1 MSAAV
6 VRAVYTALAARTVS
20 YTREAGDSVTV
31 TGLDLSETKNRV
43 GQAQLPVRIL
53 APIGPD
59 AEARGGHFA
68 AIGSL
73 GVMEL
78 YIADD
83 FLLCPAQSGLRL
95 EDVYPDLVRYVG
107 AYFQAMRG
115 FRQPVAAQDGCRTT
129 LEGWEMTPAVINW
142 SEVEYLGVHCK
153 VTVKVMGV

>member
-1 MSAAV
+1 M
-6 VRAVYTALAARTVS
+6 RAIYRALAGRTVS
-20 YTREAGDSVTV
+20 FTSEAGDAVTV
-31 TGLDLSETKNRV
+31 PGLDLHETKNRV
-43 GQAQLPVRIL
+43 GQGRLPVRIL

-59 AEARGGHFA
+59 AQARGGHFA
-68 AIGSL
+68 AVGTL

-83 FLLCPAQSGLRL
+83 FLLVPAQSGLRL

-107 AYFQAMRG
+107 GYFAAMRG

-129 LEGWEMTPAVINW
+129 LEGWEMEPAVIHW
-142 SEVEYLGVHCK
+142 SEVDYLGVHCK

>member
-1 MSAAV
+1 MSAEV
-6 VRAVYTALAARTVS
+6 IRKIYTALAGRGISFTS
-20 YTREAGDSVTV
+20 EAGDSVTV
-31 TGLDLSETKNRV
+31 TGLDLHQTKNRV

-68 AIGSL
+68 AIGAL

-83 FLLCPAQSGLRL
+83 FLLCPAQSGLRM
-95 EDVYPDLVRYVG
+95 EDVYPELVRYVG
-107 AYFQAMRG
+107 AYFAAMRG
-115 FRQPVAAQDGCRTT
+115 WRQPVGPQDGCRTT
-129 LEGWEMTPAVINW
+129 LEGWEMEPAIITW